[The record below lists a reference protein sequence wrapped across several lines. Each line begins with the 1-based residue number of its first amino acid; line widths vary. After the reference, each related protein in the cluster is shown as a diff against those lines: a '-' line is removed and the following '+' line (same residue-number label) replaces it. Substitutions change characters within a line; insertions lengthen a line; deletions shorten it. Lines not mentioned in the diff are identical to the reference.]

1 MYVSL
6 MSQTKKKQNEN
17 RKYLQNKNRM
27 IIHIVFGKY
36 SKNITVIIITANENN
51 TGTNLVVYGDRLSS

>member
-1 MYVSL
+1 
-6 MSQTKKKQNEN
+6 MSQTKKQNEN